1 MHIIGIVGTAK
12 NTGKTTTLAALIE
25 EAGRRRRRIGVTGI
39 GYDGEEI
46 DTVTG
51 LPKPRLMLQPGTIV
65 ATSEQCLLTTSA
77 DYKVIRKTG
86 AETALGAVVIVEIL
100 QPGLMVLAGPNT
112 KRLLRDLIAELGTME
127 LDALFVDGSLNRIAA
142 MSVVDTMVF
151 TTGASRSVEILFLSE
166 EARAIC
172 GVFDGPTYASDVSAD
187 GIELQNAS
195 GGIVAKLPL
204 RSLFDVDDARQMLD
218 AVEASKTPVARI
230 VIPNMVSL
238 PAFEYAS
245 QRLRSIDRGGCTLI
259 LADPTIG
266 LLAGE
271 PIAMFRWMQTSA
283 EIGVS
288 TGYRHAIR
296 VAAMTVNPFYPLQR
310 DHSFV
315 PAYIDKDGLREA
327 VGDAVEVPVF
337 NIKESGAPSALFDR
351 CMEE

>member
-46 DTVTG
+46 DTITG

-77 DYKVIRKTG
+77 GYAVIKKTG

-100 QPGLMVLAGPNT
+100 RAGLMVLAGPNT
-112 KRLLRDLIAELGTME
+112 KRLLRELIAELGTME

-172 GVFDGPTYASDVSAD
+172 GVFNGTAYPCDASAD
-187 GIELQNAS
+187 GIELQDAT
-195 GGIVAKLPL
+195 GRIVGMLPM
-204 RSLFDVDDARQMLD
+204 RSLFDVDDARRVLD
-218 AVEASKTPVARI
+218 AVEASKEPVVRI

-245 QRLRSIDRGGCTLI
+245 QRLRPIDRAGSTI
-259 LADPTIG
+259 IISDPTIA

-271 PIAMFRWMQTSA
+271 PIAMFRWMQTSS
-283 EIGVS
+283 ESGVS
-288 TGYRHAIR
+288 LGYRHAIR
-296 VAAMTVNPFYPLQR
+296 VAAMTVNPFYPLQH
-310 DHSFV
+310 DHSFA
-315 PAYIDKDGLREA
+315 PAYIDKDCLLAA
-327 VGDAVEVPVF
+327 VGNAVEVPVY
-337 NIKESGAPSALFDR
+337 NIKESGASSALFDR